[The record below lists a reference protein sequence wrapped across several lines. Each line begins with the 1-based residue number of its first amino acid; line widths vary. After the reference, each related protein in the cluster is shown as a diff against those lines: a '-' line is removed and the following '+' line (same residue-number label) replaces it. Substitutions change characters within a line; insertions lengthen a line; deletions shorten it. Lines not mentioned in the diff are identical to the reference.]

1 MEPTIKVTFKYRP
14 GPLGPMPEDESVHW
28 LFELQSAQNLVTY
41 NLGNEGLISVTIEF
55 EEA

>member
-14 GPLGPMPEDESVHW
+14 GPAANTESVHW
-28 LFELQSAQNLVTY
+28 LFELQSAKNLVTH
-41 NLGNEGLISVTIEF
+41 NLDNEGLISVTIEL